1 MLFNARWI
9 NVNNFAQD
17 RFNKS
22 NASKTDA
29 SNLFRDNRVKEPLL
43 LKLILLEELVQ
54 DRRLKLIYK
63 QHKEVPSKAKTLC
76 QNLEKIIKQC
86 GLEML
91 IHRMFKEHK
100 IDLFHHK
107 DKESKI
113 LRKEQYPDK
122 IKTLLIK

>member
-1 MLFNARWI
+1 
-9 NVNNFAQD
+9 V
-17 RFNKS
+17 S
-22 NASKTDA
+22 NDV
-29 SNLFRDNRVKEPLL
+29 SNLFRDKGLPL
-43 LKLILLEELVQ
+43 LKLILLEELAQ

-63 QHKEVPSKAKTLC
+63 QHKEAPNKEKTLYR
-76 QNLEKIIKQC
+76 NLGKIIKQC

-113 LRKEQYPDK
+113 LRKAQYLDK